1 MNALHDV
8 PRYNQTYLRPEELE
22 SRMAAHCNP
31 VDVLRV
37 MEAYAVANS
46 VHEFQRRNDGTPYFW
61 HCTRVARILIDELA
75 LTDPDIVIAALLHD
89 VLEDSDTITR
99 TVLEFNFGSYVAMV
113 VDILTKDL
121 ARARRDPEGVDEDHV
136 QLLRSAPDECLII
149 KLASRLDNFRCL
161 SFHLKRNPLIYIRAT
176 TERYL
181 PLGESRDSKAL
192 AYLCQQ
198 IRTEANK
205 FLG

>member
-1 MNALHDV
+1 MNSIEDV
-8 PRYNQTYLRPEELE
+8 PRYNQTYLRVEELE
-22 SRMAAHCNP
+22 SRLSGHCNP

-37 MEAYAVANS
+37 TEAYNVALS

-61 HCTRVARILIDELA
+61 HCSRVAKILIDELQ
-75 LTDPDIVIAALLHD
+75 LTDPDLVIAALLHD

-99 TVLEFNFGSYVAMV
+99 TVLEFNFGSYVGMI
-113 VDILTKDL
+113 VDTLTKDL
-121 ARARRDPEGVDEDHV
+121 TQASVDPEGVDATHV

-161 SFHLKRNPLIYIRAT
+161 SFHLKRNPLIYIRNT

-181 PLGESRDSKAL
+181 PIGEERSSPAL
-192 AYLCQQ
+192 TYLCHA
-198 IRTEANK
+198 IRIEANK